1 MLDYDYSEHQ
11 VITFSLPAIN
21 EKDSNLLAEY
31 KGTVALKDS
40 PDKTAPVTVKL
51 IRTQIN
57 VYCVVASRDTGRLYD
72 GISVFLDAEETRL
85 LNPSRLFISSYQ
97 LTDDEIIYIQS
108 CDLPEEL
115 PAQIYLRW
123 DDYEMDLSQIAV
135 AKKIN

>member
-1 MLDYDYSEHQ
+1 M
-11 VITFSLPAIN
+11 
-21 EKDSNLLAEY
+21 
-31 KGTVALKDS
+31 
-40 PDKTAPVTVKL
+40 
-51 IRTQIN
+51 
-57 VYCVVASRDTGRLYD
+57 YD

-135 AKKIN
+135 AKKVN